1 MTPRRPNNPAAWP
14 RWATAFSE
22 ALRRRP
28 TGVPREDYEELRS
41 AWRALR
47 TDGVRLPSLRQIGE
61 HTGRRDHTT
70 WARRIRR
77 WDLPRPPIGRG
88 PRPRRHGGR
97 P

>member
-14 RWATAFSE
+14 CWATAFSE

-47 TDGVRLPSLRQIGE
+47 ADGVRLP
-61 HTGRRDHTT
+61 TCP
-70 WARRIRR
+70 A
-77 WDLPRPPIGRG
+77 LPAYLQMSTDVQRSA
-88 PRPRRHGGR
+88 
-97 P
+97 